1 MFGKRRNDA
10 SSESLQSESSRQSL
24 EPPVMNDLS
33 RKPLSAADEASRN
46 RLGVISEGFECEGS
60 IRFDGPLQLDGRFKG
75 TMSVKSLTI
84 GKTGDC
90 EADLRCKSLVVRGRF
105 TGKAVCEELE
115 VATGAIILAD
125 VTYGRIRV
133 AADSHIRGR
142 LSHQPID

>member
-10 SSESLQSESSRQSL
+10 SSESPQSESTRQSL

-84 GKTGDC
+84 GKTGDR
-90 EADLRCKSLVVRGRF
+90 EADLR
-105 TGKAVCEELE
+105 
-115 VATGAIILAD
+115 
-125 VTYGRIRV
+125 
-133 AADSHIRGR
+133 
-142 LSHQPID
+142 

>member
-10 SSESLQSESSRQSL
+10 SSEPSQSESSRQSS
-24 EPPVMNDLS
+24 ESPVMNDLS
-33 RKPLSAADEASRN
+33 RKSTLPNEESSRN

-84 GKTGDC
+84 GKSGDC
-90 EADLRCKSLVVRGRF
+90 EADLRCKTLVVRGRF
-105 TGKAVCEELE
+105 NGKAVCEELE
-115 VATGAIILAD
+115 VATGAVIVAD
-125 VTYGRIRV
+125 ITYDRIRV

-142 LSHQPID
+142 LSHQPVD